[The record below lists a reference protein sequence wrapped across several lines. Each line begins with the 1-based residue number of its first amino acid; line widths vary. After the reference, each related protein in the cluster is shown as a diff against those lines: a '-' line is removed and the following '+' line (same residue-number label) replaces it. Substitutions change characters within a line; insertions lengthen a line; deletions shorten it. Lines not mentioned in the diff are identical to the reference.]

1 MSLESLCCTKSSWMI
16 QLRMH
21 CPAGDEDLADDEEEE
36 EAFNDEMD
44 LVMVSTHPWIAVDL
58 QKEVH

>member
-1 MSLESLCCTKSSWMI
+1 MI

-44 LVMVSTHPWIAVDL
+44 LVMVSTHSWIAVDL

>member
-1 MSLESLCCTKSSWMI
+1 
-16 QLRMH
+16 MH

-44 LVMVSTHPWIAVDL
+44 LVMVSTLSWITVDL
-58 QKEVH
+58 QKEVHLRQSEGERAAGTYG